1 MAGIAAGLAGGQGVA
16 ALLTAILSEEALV
29 AWGWRV
35 AFLVAAPRSAG

>member
-16 ALLTAILSEEALV
+16 ALLTAILSEALV